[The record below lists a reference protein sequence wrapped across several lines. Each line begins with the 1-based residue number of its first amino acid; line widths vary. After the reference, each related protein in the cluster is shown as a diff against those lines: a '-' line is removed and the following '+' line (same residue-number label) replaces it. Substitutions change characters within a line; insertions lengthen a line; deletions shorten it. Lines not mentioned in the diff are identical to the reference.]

1 MRLDMLSLKK
11 VLAVSL
17 VQQSKNDTHFSWRF
31 FPQEGTQDCEGIGRE
46 MERVAERMGGTTKWP
61 YNDSDC
67 LDAVS
72 WRFRKSIPWDFCEAS
87 NIQNVFKCT

>member
-1 MRLDMLSLKK
+1 MRFSHVLPEESSRCFPSAFSSLKQRK
-11 VLAVSL
+11 KEA
-17 VQQSKNDTHFSWRF
+17 NFSALNVT
-31 FPQEGTQDCEGIGRE
+31 QEGTQDCEGIGRE

-72 WRFRKSIPWDFCEAS
+72 WCFRNGTTVTKL
-87 NIQNVFKCT
+87 

>member
-1 MRLDMLSLKK
+1 
-11 VLAVSL
+11 
-17 VQQSKNDTHFSWRF
+17 
-31 FPQEGTQDCEGIGRE
+31 

-72 WRFRKSIPWDFCEAS
+72 WHFIFIDSLGFIGMISVKLQIFKMFS
-87 NIQNVFKCT
+87 NAHKHIDYINCILA